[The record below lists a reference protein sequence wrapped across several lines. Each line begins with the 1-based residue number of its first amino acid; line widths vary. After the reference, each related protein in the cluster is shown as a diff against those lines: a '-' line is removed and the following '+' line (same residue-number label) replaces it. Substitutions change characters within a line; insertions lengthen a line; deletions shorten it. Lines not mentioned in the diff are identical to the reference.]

1 METKEIIKKI
11 IELSTNKKEAEDLLE
26 SLQQQIENDIIA
38 DSVYILRN
46 KDVVSE
52 YKDTDRLQS
61 IYSSYGETMFYTA
74 GIKLIAANST
84 TLGGL
89 LATITQNTEKLKTD
103 KDFEFGYEL
112 ITSVL
117 KHIGIIYENGENL
130 SMVADIM
137 NNYLMK
143 EVSKSE
149 KLTPVTADDEI
160 KNEEFKQTILI
171 LEEEAKHLKNG

>member
-11 IELSTNKKEAEDLLE
+11 IELSTNKKETEDLLA

-46 KDVVSE
+46 KDIVSE
-52 YKDTDRLQS
+52 YKDTNRLQS
-61 IYSSYGETMFYTA
+61 IYSSYGETMFHTA
-74 GIKLIAANST
+74 GVKVIAANST

-89 LATITQNTEKLKTD
+89 LAAIAQNTEKLKTD

-117 KHIGIIYENGENL
+117 KHIEIIYETGENL
-130 SMVADIM
+130 SMVAEIM
-137 NNYLMK
+137 NNFLMK

-149 KLTPVTADDEI
+149 NLTPVTADDEI
-160 KNEEFKQTILI
+160 KNEEFKQMTLM
-171 LEEEAKHLKNG
+171 LEEEVKHLKNG

>member
-11 IELSTNKKEAEDLLE
+11 IEQSTNKKETEDLLV

-46 KDVVSE
+46 KDIVSE

-61 IYSSYGETMFYTA
+61 IYSSYGETMFHTA
-74 GIKLIAANST
+74 GFKLIAANST

-89 LATITQNTEKLKTD
+89 LAAITQNTEELKTD
-103 KDFEFGYEL
+103 KDFKFGYEL

-117 KHIGIIYENGENL
+117 KNIGIIYENGENL
-130 SMVADIM
+130 SMVAKIM
-137 NNYLMK
+137 NDFLMK

-149 KLTPVTADDEI
+149 KLNPITADDEI
-160 KNEEFKQTILI
+160 KNEEFKQTTLM
-171 LEEEAKHLKNG
+171 LDEEING